1 MKLIEK
7 VRKSADLKDY
17 GISKNLRHLGI
28 EVTTQGITSYSKDN
42 ARSMR
47 LDVLC
52 GLRKLSGL
60 NWNQFGKWLD
70 DEFFREKS

>member
-1 MKLIEK
+1 MKLIDK

-17 GISKNLRHLGI
+17 GISKNLRHLGV
-28 EVTTQGITSYSKDN
+28 EVTTQGITSYSKDA

-52 GLRKLSGL
+52 GLRKLAKVS
-60 NWNQFGKWLD
+60 WSEFGKWLD
-70 DEFFREKS
+70 DEFSGK